1 MKIFLTEYQIG
12 NKIYAG
18 VNIFAMTEDE
28 AEVIAE
34 EHGVTIVGEITGIT
48 FKEEFNNYLSE
59 VEEVHAEDRTLH

>member
-1 MKIFLTEYQIG
+1 
-12 NKIYAG
+12 
-18 VNIFAMTEDE
+18 MTEDE